1 MRNGADV
8 VVESLIRFGV
18 RHLFGM
24 PGSHSTT
31 IYDAIAHDRARST
44 PF

>member
-8 VVESLIRFGV
+8 LVGGLAHLGV

-31 IYDAIAHDRARST
+31 IYDAIARRARSARS
-44 PF
+44 